1 MTPIHPSEKM
11 MIHLTGRRV
20 SDLPHKQKALKF
32 PIKVR
37 YTSSKFPPL
46 EVL

>member
-1 MTPIHPSEKM
+1 MKTCNATERM

-37 YTSSKFPPL
+37 YTSSKFPL